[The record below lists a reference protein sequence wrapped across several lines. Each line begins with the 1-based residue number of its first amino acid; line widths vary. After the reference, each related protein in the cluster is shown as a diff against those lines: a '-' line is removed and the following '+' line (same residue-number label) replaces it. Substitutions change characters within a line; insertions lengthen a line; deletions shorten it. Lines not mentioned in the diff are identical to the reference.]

1 MFALTPAAPF
11 TDFISVIPA
20 SWLNFVR
27 VALPDTLDAVAG
39 GVYNLMPGHTVDFPP
54 GGGNWVIDAPLSFSD
69 ASIPV
74 GGHLIANGFITC
86 NGAFTTN
93 GVASLQGTRNL
104 LAAPTYVNNGA
115 TLKVGDATY
124 GVGHLV
130 VDGAGGGD
138 MRLQAGADFVVTGSG
153 TSIQF
158 QSAAVLSM
166 ASGTTANLSSTV
178 NASGPVNLAGLV
190 RYTGTEP
197 AATADPGGDNAIF
210 GANVAKAWASIT
222 TNGAGGVSI
231 DGGYGVASATIVG
244 GNLQLTFARA
254 MANANFAVLVQVVDA
269 GNVIHVQPVGRTT
282 TTVTVGLVQIFTPP
296 NAAMPT
302 AANIVSVP
310 DLATNGQA
318 VTFVVT
324 VFARQ

>member
-166 ASGTTANLSSTV
+166 ASGTTANLSATV

-222 TNGAGGVSI
+222 TDGVGGI
-231 DGGYGVASATIVG
+231 TLDDGYNIQGVAFVG
-244 GNLQLTFARA
+244 GAIEITFARP
-254 MANANFAVLVQVVDA
+254 MANANYAPVATAIQSIN
-269 GNVIHVQPVGRTT
+269 GIHAQAIARTT
-282 TTVTVGLVQIFTPP
+282 TKVTVAVWSGPSSLGGPSDTPLDTNLSTVTT
-296 NAAMPT
+296 M
-302 AANIVSVP
+302 
-310 DLATNGQA
+310 
-318 VTFVVT
+318 VTIY
-324 VFARQ
+324 ARQ